1 MDKTPGQ
8 AQSRKLVDNFGREIT
23 HLRISLTQRCNLNC
37 FYCHSE
43 GEENPGDE
51 MSCERITEIV
61 RCFAGFGVSN
71 VKITGGEPM
80 IRDDII
86 EIITNIAN
94 IPGINDV
101 SITTNGYRLAEL
113 ALPLKKAGLDRINIG
128 CDSFTSNITPKRLI
142 DIEKGLI
149 AAANAGFALIKL
161 NMVVMK
167 GVNIEEIDKMLE
179 FVREHGLVLQL
190 IELIPTGNGVFDK
203 FFYPLSKIEEKIQKL
218 ASHQEIRKLQGRR
231 LYNIEGAQVEIV
243 SPSHNDFCAKC
254 GKLRV
259 SSDGKIKPCLM
270 HNENLVEFTGC
281 ESIIEAVKRR
291 TLHNGRND

>member
-1 MDKTPGQ
+1 T
-8 AQSRKLVDNFGREIT
+8 
-23 HLRISLTQRCNLNC
+23 
-37 FYCHSE
+37 
-43 GEENPGDE
+43 
-51 MSCERITEIV
+51 CERITEIV
-61 RCFAGFGVSN
+61 QCFAGFGVSN

-80 IRDDII
+80 IRDDIV

-101 SITTNGYRLAEL
+101 NITTNGYRLAEL
-113 ALPLKKAGLDRINIG
+113 ALSLKNAGLNRINIG

-149 AAANAGFALIKL
+149 AAKNAGFSLIKL

-167 GVNIEEIDKMLE
+167 DVNVDEIDKMLE

-190 IELIPTGNGVFDK
+190 IELIPTDNGTFEK
-203 FFYPLSKIEEKIQKL
+203 FYYPLSKVEEKIQKL
-218 ASHQEIRKLQGRR
+218 ASSSETRKLQGRR
-231 LYNIEGAQVEIV
+231 VYNVDGAMVEII
-243 SPSHNDFCAKC
+243 SPSHSEFCAKC

-259 SSDGKIKPCLM
+259 TSDGKIKPCLM

-281 ESIIEAVKRR
+281 ESILEAVKRR
-291 TLHNGRND
+291 TLNNGWND